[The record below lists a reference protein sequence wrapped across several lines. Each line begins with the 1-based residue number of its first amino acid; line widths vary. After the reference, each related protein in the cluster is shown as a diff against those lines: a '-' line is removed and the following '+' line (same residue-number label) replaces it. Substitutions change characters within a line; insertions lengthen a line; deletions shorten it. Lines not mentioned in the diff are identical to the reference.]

1 MRPLLLIGVLLSLW
15 GCTGVPEGVQAVR
28 GFELDRYLGT
38 WYEIA
43 RLDHSFERG
52 LERVTA
58 TYTPRDGGGITV
70 TNRGFDSG
78 KGEWKEARGKAF
90 PAGEPGEG
98 RLKVSFF
105 GPFYGGY
112 NVIAL
117 DSEGYQ
123 WAMVSGPNRGYL
135 WILARTPAL
144 EPAVRERLV
153 AQAKALG
160 FPTEQLIAVKHD

>member
-1 MRPLLLIGVLLSLW
+1 MRSLLLIGMLLLGW

-58 TYTPRDGGGITV
+58 TYAPRDGSGITV
-70 TNRGFDSG
+70 TNRGFDPG
-78 KGEWKEARGKAF
+78 KGAWKEATGKAF

-123 WAMVSGPNRGYL
+123 WAMVCGPSRDYL

-144 EPAVRERLV
+144 DPEIRERLV
-153 AQAKALG
+153 GEARALG
-160 FPTEQLIAVKHD
+160 FPTEQLIAVKHE